1 MALGE
6 TLTDLR
12 KAKGLSQEQ
21 LAEELDITRQTISKW
36 ELNQSTPD
44 INYLVQLSDFFCVS
58 TDYLIKGE
66 QSNNAPDCDNTDFE
80 SSNTEH
86 IETRSSSCKIYT
98 WCFYLGAISTGVSLI
113 GIIAFVICSALHPWG
128 ALVGNM
134 YFEGLM
140 GFLIGTKTL
149 WFFIIL
155 SALFI
160 AGCSISVFGIVKY
173 IRAKH

>member
-1 MALGE
+1 MAFGE
-6 TLTDLR
+6 ILANLR

-21 LAEELDITRQTISKW
+21 LAEKLGITRQTISKW

-44 INYLVQLSDFFCVS
+44 IDYLVQISELFCVS

-66 QSNNAPDCDNTDFE
+66 QSANATNVDITNSE
-80 SSNTEH
+80 SKDTEH
-86 IETRSSSCKIYT
+86 VGIKSSSSKIYN
-98 WCFYLGAISTGVSLI
+98 WCFYLGAISMGVSLI

-155 SALFI
+155 SVLLV
-160 AGCSISVFGIVKY
+160 AGCSISVFSIVKIMKQRY
-173 IRAKH
+173 